1 MVGSSACAAM
11 FGKAMTPQDN
21 TSPARITSRA
31 GREKRAIWV
40 NVAPCDPDNFLYYS
54 EIPVNVKLI
63 SDKDELL
70 TLLKKVK
77 REKGAGMCV
86 GIISVRSLL
95 KETNNFM
102 HSKQ

>member
-1 MVGSSACAAM
+1 MVVSSACAAM
-11 FGKAMTPQDN
+11 LGKMTTPKDKM
-21 TSPARITSRA
+21 SPARITSRA
-31 GREKRAIWV
+31 GREKRATWV
-40 NVAPCDPDNFLYYS
+40 NIAPCDPDNFLYYS

-70 TLLKKVK
+70 TPLKKVK

-86 GIISVRSLL
+86 GIISVHALL

-102 HSKQ
+102 HSR